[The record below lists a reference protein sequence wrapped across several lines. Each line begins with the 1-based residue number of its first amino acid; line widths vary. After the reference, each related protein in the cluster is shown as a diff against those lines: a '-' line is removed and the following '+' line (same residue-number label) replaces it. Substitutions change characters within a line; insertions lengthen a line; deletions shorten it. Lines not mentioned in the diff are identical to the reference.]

1 MLFPQ
6 MFLKPRGAGGAYFP
20 CMFFT
25 FAARSATELVKP
37 HVLIWGLQNAAVS
50 IKPPAATALL
60 ARICIHFIRSELSS
74 RLASCCILIKSLC
87 DRMTG
92 VSGTTS
98 QMRKWKPRTAHGWVS
113 ITSWARGGWVM
124 LTPSWPSTCRGLGS
138 SRKKEG
144 AQASENTDPPS
155 NSSSATYSSVCV
167 SA

>member
-1 MLFPQ
+1 
-6 MFLKPRGAGGAYFP
+6 MFLKPRGPGGRIFP
-20 CMFFT
+20 MHILHLCSQKRNGT
-25 FAARSATELVKP
+25 CQTARSNL
-37 HVLIWGLQNAAVS
+37 G
-50 IKPPAATALL
+50 TAECCRVHQTPCSHSSA

-98 QMRKWKPRTAHGWVS
+98 QTRKWKPRTAHGRVS

-124 LTPSWPSTCRGLGS
+124 LTPSWPSACSGLGS
-138 SRKKEG
+138 SRIMEG
-144 AQASENTDPPS
+144 AQASENTEPPS
-155 NSSSATYSSVCV
+155 NSSSAAYSSGCV